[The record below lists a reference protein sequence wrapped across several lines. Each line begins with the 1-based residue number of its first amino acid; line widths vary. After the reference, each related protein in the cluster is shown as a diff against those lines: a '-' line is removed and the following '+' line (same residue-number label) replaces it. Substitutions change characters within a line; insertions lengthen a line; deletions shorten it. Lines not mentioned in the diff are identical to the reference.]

1 MHSILYIIFC
11 SKSKILKF
19 ALTRVK
25 GPANGAVGDV
35 LLFLGDD
42 HGAEEVAA
50 DAANLVGGV
59 DTEETHFTS
68 FGPDFAG
75 DVANLVP
82 LRLVRLDS
90 VLEEA
95 ADRLAEHVMIFVEN
109 AFRRL
114 FQKIAKSGENSI
126 MVAYS
131 KNMGY
136 IS

>member
-42 HGAEEVAA
+42 HGAEEVAT

-109 AFRRL
+109 ARTGL
-114 FQKIAKSGENSI
+114 FK
-126 MVAYS
+126 
-131 KNMGY
+131 
-136 IS
+136 